1 MTDDDTI
8 NAVLGVMMM
17 SFLIAYYVFTYTKF
31 VKPTENAWWS
41 CRYVRG
47 RPAIRAGLW
56 REDAWYLYRV
66 QARWV
71 AFLSEPCL
79 RLGIQPLP

>member
-31 VKPTENAWWS
+31 VKPTENA
-41 CRYVRG
+41 
-47 RPAIRAGLW
+47 
-56 REDAWYLYRV
+56 
-66 QARWV
+66 
-71 AFLSEPCL
+71 
-79 RLGIQPLP
+79 